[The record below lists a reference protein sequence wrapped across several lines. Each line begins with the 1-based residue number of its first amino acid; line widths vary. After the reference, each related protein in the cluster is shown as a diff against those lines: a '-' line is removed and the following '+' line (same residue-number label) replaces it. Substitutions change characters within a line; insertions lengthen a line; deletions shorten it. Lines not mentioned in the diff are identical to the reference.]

1 MKLPCERMLRR
12 EEDLEP
18 SLQCS
23 AAFSGLEELE
33 KVTKETEEVGGKPEE
48 TFLKES
54 PVGSNAA

>member
-1 MKLPCERMLRR
+1 MRECKLRR

-23 AAFSGLEELE
+23 AACSGLEEVE
-33 KVTKETEEVGGKPEE
+33 KLTKETEEVGGKPEE

-54 PVGSNAA
+54 PVRSNAA